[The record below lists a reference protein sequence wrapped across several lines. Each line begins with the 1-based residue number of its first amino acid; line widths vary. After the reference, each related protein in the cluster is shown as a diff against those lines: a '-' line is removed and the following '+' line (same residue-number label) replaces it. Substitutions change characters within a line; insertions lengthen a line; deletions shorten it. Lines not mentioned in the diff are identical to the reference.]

1 MELLNPPLLF
11 RINAHFSLKLS
22 LIAFAD
28 ISRIELIPLA
38 VLRCFEKLNMAFDI
52 CSLLRLCCSC
62 FLNRVASIILINGI
76 ARNIKNCNQSSGEE
90 RDGVP

>member
-1 MELLNPPLLF
+1 MLNPPLLF
-11 RINAHFSLKLS
+11 FKINAHFSLKLS

-38 VLRCFEKLNMAFDI
+38 VLRCFEKLNMVFDI
-52 CSLLRLCCSC
+52 RSLFRLCCSC
-62 FLNRVASIILINGI
+62 FLNRVTNMILINGI
-76 ARNIKNCNQSSGEE
+76 ARNIKNCSQSSGEE